1 VLIDV
6 TNDSPQFA
14 ALAGLARRG
23 GTAVTIRFVADQQ
36 ALARAGVTEVN
47 FEVPMSV
54 RCWTGWQRP

>member
-36 ALARAGVTEVN
+36 ALARARVTEVN

-54 RCWTGWQRP
+54 RCWTG